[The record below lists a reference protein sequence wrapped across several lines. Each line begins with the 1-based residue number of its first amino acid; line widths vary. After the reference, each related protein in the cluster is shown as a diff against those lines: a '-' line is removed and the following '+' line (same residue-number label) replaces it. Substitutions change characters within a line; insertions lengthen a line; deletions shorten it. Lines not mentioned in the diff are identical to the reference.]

1 MQATHPPHQPDYCS
15 AVLQN
20 CTDMLN
26 EDNYCYRK
34 TTQDHKWRS
43 LFNMKMYQ
51 GQDFCN
57 AHVIWGQRS
66 TQAYR
71 FWSRVLLQNFTL
83 YCRKAGMAFCPG
95 PSIHRH
101 GSSAQWEHS
110 RAGHYK
116 VHQFHYSYFTIF
128 WKETVRAIPKKQ
140 LESFVLHQDT
150 QR

>member
-83 YCRKAGMAFCPG
+83 YCRRQGW
-95 PSIHRH
+95 H
-101 GSSAQWEHS
+101 SAQGPPYTGTAAVLSGNTAELAITRFINS
-110 RAGHYK
+110 
-116 VHQFHYSYFTIF
+116 TILILPSSGR
-128 WKETVRAIPKKQ
+128 KQYVPYPKNN
-140 LESFVLHQDT
+140 
-150 QR
+150 